1 MNFNAFGIKAT
12 MTAAVLAGVMAI
24 GQMPAQAASIAG
36 KTFSFYGSARL
47 LSETDATTTLDFIP
61 SYYAP
66 NNDGQAEVSYASAQ
80 QGLGAYSQMFQIK
93 DIPLAKTLTGWSLT
107 GGPLTWIDIS
117 QNLGFGYILNAF
129 NMTKTAN
136 NSFEAMIDGLFTPE
150 NLGTI
155 DGSFS
160 SQKRLATLIGTSFS
174 AEMTAANGPVGSTP
188 VPTPA
193 LLPGLLGL
201 GATAWRKRQSKSIA
215 SI

>member
-1 MNFNAFGIKAT
+1 MTFQSFGIRVT
-12 MTAAVLAGVMAI
+12 ITAALVAVATTI
-24 GQMPAQAASIAG
+24 AQMPAQAASIAG

-61 SYYAP
+61 SYYLP
-66 NNDGQAEVSYASAQ
+66 NNDGQVAVSYSSSQ
-80 QGLGAYSQMFQIK
+80 QGLGAYQQQFQIK
-93 DIPLAKTLTGWSLT
+93 DVPLIKTMAGWSLT
-107 GGPLTWIDIS
+107 GGPLTWIDVN
-117 QNLGFGYILNAF
+117 QGLGFGYVLNAF

-136 NSFEAMIDGLFTPE
+136 NSFEAMIDGMFTPE

-174 AEMTAANGPVGSTP
+174 AEMTAADGPGTN

-193 LLPGLLGL
+193 LLPGILGL
-201 GATAWRKRQSKSIA
+201 GATIARKRRLA
-215 SI
+215 AA